1 MYKIFAAATLAA
13 VCSVAGLP
21 AQAESFD
28 MNAMTCQE
36 LLKGSDEDKGVILFW
51 LDGYLAGV
59 TGDTVV
65 NTDNLNSFAE
75 NMGTA
80 CAKSPDAKVLDV
92 SKIVGLE

>member
-1 MYKIFAAATLAA
+1 MYKILAAATLAA
-13 VCSVAGLP
+13 VCSVAALP

-36 LLKGSDEDKGVILFW
+36 LLKGSDEEKGIILFW
-51 LDGYLAGV
+51 LDGYLSGV
-59 TGDTVV
+59 TGDTVL

-75 NMGTA
+75 NIGSA

-92 SKIVGLE
+92 AKIVGIE